1 MTMGY
6 SLEDDRAAPTQAERT
21 PESIFLWGAPRSGK
35 SGFAGSLYGLGQSD
49 RATARWTAHPR
60 DALDE
65 HTHEELKRAYRDLQQ
80 LGYRKTDVRT
90 PAPLRVIVRKRMK
103 DRELDAIALSLVDP
117 AGEWVTD
124 AGQRASF
131 DGIDVHRRA
140 AQSNGLI
147 WLVEPVATPAARLG
161 TQAELLPQLIAL
173 LEASGGKQIDIPVA
187 ICLSMVDKLAAP
199 ERDRALADARTMLTD
214 LLGESVARWFEA
226 LCPEHRYCAIS
237 SAGLTPG
244 AVDPINV
251 SEVLDWVVTRGR
263 ETRAARDRARASVAI
278 VHSTP
283 TPPVAVAV
291 AQTDSSTSRDTSSP
305 RNAVRSRSSSLVM
318 RAGILAFAGLAGF
331 GTYRVMQRAP
341 QTTSSGDVTTALDT
355 AARDQTKPQIRA
367 VADSPSN
374 HQPASGHPA
383 EPPSDSAGAVE
394 AFRRL
399 ARASGAE
406 LTRWA
411 DTARARASRALDR
424 GPAGSRVL
432 APMHYIRA
440 RACSVPM
447 LHCDRRQVIED
458 YSWVRAHGTLAQR
471 EEARRALD
479 TLVVR
484 RRQASR

>member
-1 MTMGY
+1 MTMAY
-6 SLEDDRAAPTQAERT
+6 SLEDDRVAPSTRP

-35 SGFAGSLYGLGQSD
+35 SGFAGSLYGLGLSD
-49 RATARWTAHPR
+49 RTIARWTAHPR

-90 PAPLRVIVRKRMK
+90 PAPLRVIVRKRTK

-124 AGQRASF
+124 ASQRASF
-131 DGIDVHRRA
+131 DGLDVHRRA

-147 WLVEPVATPAARLG
+147 WLVEPVDTPAARSR

-199 ERDRALADARTMLTD
+199 ERERALADARTVLTE

-226 LCPEHRYCAIS
+226 LCPEHRYFAIS
-237 SAGLTPG
+237 SAGLSPG
-244 AVDPINV
+244 AVDPINI

-263 ETRAARDRARASVAI
+263 ETRVARDRARGNVAI
-278 VHSTP
+278 VRSANP
-283 TPPVAVAV
+283 TPPVSVGVAHGG
-291 AQTDSSTSRDTSSP
+291 ARASADGLSP
-305 RNAVRSRSSSLVM
+305 RNAVRRRSSTLAT

-331 GTYRVMQRAP
+331 GTYKVIYRAP
-341 QTTSSGDVTTALDT
+341 QTATSSGEVSARSDTAL
-355 AARDQTKPQIRA
+355 AREPVREVRPAPEVRPQGGA
-367 VADSPSN
+367 
-374 HQPASGHPA
+374 QPN
-383 EPPSDSAGAVE
+383 DSAGAVE

-411 DTARARASRALDR
+411 DTARARASRVLES

-440 RACSVPM
+440 RACGVPM
-447 LHCDRRQVIED
+447 MHCDRRQVIDD
-458 YSWVRAHGTLAQR
+458 YTWVRAHGTLAQR

-484 RRQASR
+484 RRHASR

>member
-1 MTMGY
+1 MIMAY
-6 SLEDDRAAPTQAERT
+6 SLDDDRVARSTQL

-35 SGFAGSLYGLGQSD
+35 SGFAGSLYGLGLSD
-49 RATARWTAHPR
+49 RAAARWTAHPR

-90 PAPLRVIVRKRMK
+90 PAPLRLIVRKRTK

-124 AGQRASF
+124 AGHRASF
-131 DGIDVHRRA
+131 DGVDVHRRA

-147 WLVEPVATPAARLG
+147 WLVEPVDTPVARSR

-173 LEASGGKQIDIPVA
+173 LEASGGKQIGIPVA
-187 ICLSMVDKLAAP
+187 ICLSMVDRLSSV
-199 ERDRALADARTMLTD
+199 ERDRALADARTVLGE
-214 LLGESVARWFEA
+214 LLGESVTRWFEA
-226 LCPEHRYCAIS
+226 LCPEHRYFAIS
-237 SAGLTPG
+237 SAGLTTG
-244 AVDPINV
+244 AVDPLNV
-251 SEVLDWVVTRGR
+251 SEVLDWVVDRGR
-263 ETRAARDRARASVAI
+263 AAAKARPR
-278 VHSTP
+278 T
-283 TPPVAVAV
+283 AVALV
-291 AQTDSSTSRDTSSP
+291 RTP
-305 RNAVRSRSSSLVM
+305 GLAVRTGV
-318 RAGILAFAGLAGF
+318 LALAGLAGF
-331 GTYRVMQRAP
+331 GTYSVLHSLP
-341 QTTSSGDVTTALDT
+341 TTTTTTTTTSSGEVKAPLDT
-355 AARDQTKPQIRA
+355 IAARPRLVDTSAKRQA
-367 VADSPSN
+367 L
-374 HQPASGHPA
+374 PAPEVRSQGGPR
-383 EPPSDSAGAVE
+383 PDDSAGAAE

-411 DTARARASRALDR
+411 DTARARASRVLES

-440 RACSVPM
+440 RACGVPM
-447 LHCDRRQVIED
+447 MHCDRRQVIED
-458 YSWVRAHGTLAQR
+458 YTWVRVHGTLAQR

-484 RRQASR
+484 RRHAAR

>member
-1 MTMGY
+1 MTMAY
-6 SLEDDRAAPTQAERT
+6 SLEDDRVAPSMRP

-35 SGFAGSLYGLGQSD
+35 SGFAGSLYGLALSD
-49 RATARWTAHPR
+49 RTTARWTAHPR

-65 HTHEELKRAYRDLQQ
+65 HTHEELKLAYRDLQQ

-90 PAPLRVIVRKRMK
+90 PAPLRVIVRKRTK
-103 DRELDAIALSLVDP
+103 DRELDAITLSLVDP
-117 AGEWVTD
+117 AGEWLTD
-124 AGQRASF
+124 AGHRASF

-147 WLVEPVATPAARLG
+147 WLVEPVDTPAARSR

-187 ICLSMVDKLAAP
+187 ICLSMVDKLASP
-199 ERDRALADARTMLTD
+199 ERERALADARTVLTE

-226 LCPEHRYCAIS
+226 LCPEHRYFAIS
-237 SAGLTPG
+237 SAGLSPG

-263 ETRAARDRARASVAI
+263 ETRAARDRARGNVAI
-278 VHSTP
+278 VRSVNP
-283 TPPVAVAV
+283 PPPVSVAPRQR
-291 AQTDSSTSRDTSSP
+291 ASTL
-305 RNAVRSRSSSLVM
+305 AL

-331 GTYRVMQRAP
+331 GTYAVAHRAP
-341 QTTSSGDVTTALDT
+341 QPTTSSGEVSAPPDTALT
-355 AARDQTKPQIRA
+355 RA
-367 VADSPSN
+367 PAPEVRP
-374 HQPASGHPA
+374 HGGVQPN
-383 EPPSDSAGAVE
+383 DSAGAVE

-411 DTARARASRALDR
+411 DTARARASRVLES

-440 RACSVPM
+440 RACGVPM
-447 LHCDRRQVIED
+447 MHCDRRQVIED